1 MMKGDE
7 DQNRAKHLEPRV
19 TRQRAKQIL
28 DRINEKDSEH
38 INKGSETSVDNNPNL
53 ALTSQLKSKK
63 FADKEKNVVMDEFGG
78 YLSVTTKQKQT
89 TSDDM

>member
-7 DQNRAKHLEPRV
+7 DQKRTKHLEPRV

-38 INKGSETSVDNNPNL
+38 INKGSETSVFDNPNL
-53 ALTSQLKSKK
+53 ALTS
-63 FADKEKNVVMDEFGG
+63 
-78 YLSVTTKQKQT
+78 
-89 TSDDM
+89 